1 MASEDQLLLR
11 AVAKGNHLA
20 FEKLY
25 KEYFAKCYSF
35 ALYFTHSEELS
46 KEVVAEVFLGFWK
59 NRESLVNVKSLDSY
73 LYVSIRNQA
82 LAMQKKKGG
91 ISQEPIELFSVYIAA
106 EGDTPEDVILH
117 EELESLVEKAFAR
130 LPERCR
136 MIYYLVR
143 EEGKSYRET
152 AEMLGISERT
162 VNSQMTIAKR
172 KLTDLLCDYFSS
184 KRSPLKK

>member
-82 LAMQKKKGG
+82 L
-91 ISQEPIELFSVYIAA
+91 EPIELFSVYIAA

>member
-1 MASEDQLLLR
+1 MASEDQSLLR
-11 AVAKGNHLA
+11 AVAEGNHLA

-25 KEYFAKCYSF
+25 KKYFTKCYSF

-59 NRESLVNVKSLDSY
+59 NRESLVNVKSLNSY

-82 LAMQKKKGG
+82 LAMQRKKNG
-91 ISQEPIELFSVYIAA
+91 ISREPIELFSVHVAA

-117 EELESLVEKAFAR
+117 EELESLVEKAFAQ

-172 KLTDLLCDYFSS
+172 KLTDLLRDYFSS
-184 KRSPLKK
+184 ERSPLKK

>member
-1 MASEDQLLLR
+1 MLLFRPLLHPFGRALERGCGRSVLR
-11 AVAKGNHLA
+11 LL
-20 FEKLY
+20 EKQGKSRQREIARFLSVCFDPQSGVGY
-25 KEYFAKCYSF
+25 A
-35 ALYFTHSEELS
+35 EE
-46 KEVVAEVFLGFWK
+46 KA
-59 NRESLVNVKSLDSY
+59 
-73 LYVSIRNQA
+73 
-82 LAMQKKKGG
+82 G

>member
-59 NRESLVNVKSLDSY
+59 NRESLDPQSGVGY
-73 LYVSIRNQA
+73 A
-82 LAMQKKKGG
+82 EEKGWDFTG
-91 ISQEPIELFSVYIAA
+91 ADRIVFRIYRGRGGHSGRRDIA
-106 EGDTPEDVILH
+106 
-117 EELESLVEKAFAR
+117 
-130 LPERCR
+130 
-136 MIYYLVR
+136 
-143 EEGKSYRET
+143 
-152 AEMLGISERT
+152 
-162 VNSQMTIAKR
+162 
-172 KLTDLLCDYFSS
+172 
-184 KRSPLKK
+184 

>member
-1 MASEDQLLLR
+1 MAFEELLLLR
-11 AVAKGNHLA
+11 AVAEGNHLA

-25 KEYFAKCYSF
+25 KEYFTKCYSF

-46 KEVVAEVFLGFWK
+46 KEVVAEVFLNFWK
-59 NRESLVNVKSLDSY
+59 NRQSLVNVKSLDSY

-82 LAMQKKKGG
+82 LAMQKKKAVLLE
-91 ISQEPIELFSVYIAA
+91 EPAELFSVHIAA
-106 EGDTPEDVILH
+106 EGESPEEAVLH

-152 AEMLGISERT
+152 AELLGISERT
-162 VNSQMTIAKR
+162 VNSQMTIARR
-172 KLTDLLCDYFSS
+172 KLAGLLRDYFSS
-184 KRSPLKK
+184 EPNPSKK

>member
-1 MASEDQLLLR
+1 MLLFRPLLHPFGRALERGCGRSVLR
-11 AVAKGNHLA
+11 LLEKQGKSRQREIARFLSVCFDPQSGVGYAEEKGWD
-20 FEKLY
+20 
-25 KEYFAKCYSF
+25 
-35 ALYFTHSEELS
+35 FT
-46 KEVVAEVFLGFWK
+46 G
-59 NRESLVNVKSLDSY
+59 
-73 LYVSIRNQA
+73 
-82 LAMQKKKGG
+82 
-91 ISQEPIELFSVYIAA
+91 A

>member
-1 MASEDQLLLR
+1 MSPEEQLLLK
-11 AVAKGNHLA
+11 AIAEGNHPA

-25 KEYFAKCYSF
+25 KGHFAKCYSF

-46 KEVVAEVFLGFWK
+46 KEVVAEVFLGLWK
-59 NRESLVNVKSLDSY
+59 NRESLTNVRSLDSY

-82 LAMQKKKGG
+82 LSMLKKKAG
-91 ISQEPIELFSVYIAA
+91 IHQEPVELFSVHIAA
-106 EGDTPEDVILH
+106 EGDSPEEAILH
-117 EELESLVEKAFAR
+117 EELESLVEKAFAQ

-172 KLTDLLCDYFSS
+172 KLTDLLRGYFSS
-184 KRSPLKK
+184 ERSSLKK

>member
-1 MASEDQLLLR
+1 MSSEDQILLK
-11 AVAKGNHLA
+11 AVAEGDHPA

-25 KEYFAKCYSF
+25 KQYFTKCYAS

-59 NRESLVNVKSLDSY
+59 NRESLSNVKSLDSY
-73 LYVSIRNQA
+73 LYISIRNQA
-82 LAMQKKKGG
+82 LSMQKKKAG
-91 ISQEPIELFSVYIAA
+91 IHNESLELFSVHIAT
-106 EGDTPEDVILH
+106 EGDSPEDVILH
-117 EELESLVEKAFAR
+117 EELESVIENAFGQ

-152 AEMLGISERT
+152 AEILGISERT

-172 KLTDLLCDYFSS
+172 KLTDLLRHYFSWE
-184 KRSPLKK
+184 RSPLKK

>member
-1 MASEDQLLLR
+1 MSPEEQLLLK
-11 AVAKGNHLA
+11 AIAEGNHPA

-25 KEYFAKCYSF
+25 KGHFAKCYSF

-46 KEVVAEVFLGFWK
+46 KEVVAEVFLGLWK
-59 NRESLVNVKSLDSY
+59 NRESLAKVRSLDSY

-82 LAMQKKKGG
+82 LSMQKKKAG
-91 ISQEPIELFSVYIAA
+91 IYNESVELFSVHIAA
-106 EGDTPEDVILH
+106 EEDSPEEMLLN
-117 EELESLVEKAFAR
+117 EELESVIENAFEQ

-143 EEGKSYRET
+143 EEEKSYRET
-152 AEMLGISERT
+152 AEILGISERT

-172 KLTDLLCDYFSS
+172 KLTDLLRDYLFSE
-184 KRSPLKK
+184 RSPLKK

>member
-1 MASEDQLLLR
+1 MSPEEQLLLK
-11 AVAKGNHLA
+11 AIAEGNHPA

-25 KEYFAKCYSF
+25 KGHFAKCYSF

-59 NRESLVNVKSLDSY
+59 NRESLTNIRSLDSY
-73 LYVSIRNQA
+73 LYISIRNQA
-82 LAMQKKKGG
+82 LSMLKKKAD
-91 ISQEPIELFSVYIAA
+91 IHSESVELFSVHIAT
-106 EGDTPEDVILH
+106 EGDSPEDVILH
-117 EELESLVEKAFAR
+117 DELESVIENAFGQ

-152 AEMLGISERT
+152 AEILGISERT

-172 KLTDLLCDYFSS
+172 KLTDLLRHYFSWE
-184 KRSPLKK
+184 RSPLKK

>member
-1 MASEDQLLLR
+1 MASEDPLLLR

-82 LAMQKKKGG
+82 LAMQKKKAG

-106 EGDTPEDVILH
+106 EGHSGRRD
-117 EELESLVEKAFAR
+117 
-130 LPERCR
+130 
-136 MIYYLVR
+136 
-143 EEGKSYRET
+143 
-152 AEMLGISERT
+152 
-162 VNSQMTIAKR
+162 IA
-172 KLTDLLCDYFSS
+172 
-184 KRSPLKK
+184 

>member
-1 MASEDQLLLR
+1 MASEVQILLK
-11 AVAKGNHLA
+11 AVSEGNHQA

-35 ALYFTHSEELS
+35 ALYFTHSEDLS
-46 KEVVAEVFLGFWK
+46 EEVVAEVFLNFWK
-59 NRESLVNVKSLDSY
+59 NRESLAKVKSLDSY
-73 LYVSIRNQA
+73 LYIAIRNQA
-82 LAMQKKKGG
+82 LVMRKKTAG
-91 ISQEPIELFSVYIAA
+91 IYSEPVELFSVHIAA
-106 EGDTPEDVILH
+106 EGYGPEEMILK
-117 EELESLVEKAFAR
+117 EEFESVVTAAFEQ

-152 AEMLGISERT
+152 AEILGISERT

-172 KLTDLLCDYFSS
+172 KLTDMLRDYLASG
-184 KRSPLKK
+184 KGLPKK